1 MANSRVCFEDNQRTL
16 YMTLYGV
23 PSKNLTGRANA
34 AASHA
39 EWARCRDL
47 KKMEAVMK
55 TKILGSLIGVFM
67 AIGWGITAVQ
77 AEIRVGI
84 AGPLSGSSL
93 AIGEQQEIGAQKA
106 FEHINA
112 KGGVLGE
119 EIIVIS
125 VDDACEERQARAV
138 SRQLVSEGVIFV
150 IGHLCSACSLAAS
163 KIYEEAGIIM
173 ISPASTNPKVTD
185 EGGPNVFRVIGRDD
199 QQGTIAGDYLA
210 DHYSKSNIAII
221 HDGQAY
227 GLGLAEFTKR
237 QLNKRGVTEVMF
249 GSYQKDQKD
258 YRSVVD
264 QLVAKKADV
273 LYAGGYSGD
282 IGIILR
288 QAKQELP
295 NLRLFS
301 GDSLV
306 NAEFMFVAGDASEGS
321 YFTFGPDMRLKPEAA
336 DVAAAIREEDAYEPE
351 GYTLYSYGAV
361 QAWALAVEKAA
372 SLEPKAVINALRTGS
387 FDTVLG
393 KIGFDEKGDVT
404 GISTFVWYVFGK
416 EDYSLAK

>member
-1 MANSRVCFEDNQRTL
+1 
-16 YMTLYGV
+16 
-23 PSKNLTGRANA
+23 
-34 AASHA
+34 
-39 EWARCRDL
+39 
-47 KKMEAVMK
+47 MK
-55 TKILGSLIGVFM
+55 TTIFLSLIGAFILIVC
-67 AIGWGITAVQ
+67 GITVAQ
-77 AEIRVGI
+77 TEIKVGI
-84 AGPLSGSSL
+84 AGPLSGPTL
-93 AIGEQQEIGAQKA
+93 FIGEQNEIGAQKA
-106 FEHINA
+106 LEHLND
-112 KGGVLGE
+112 KGGLLGK
-119 EIIVIS
+119 EIVIIS
-125 VDDACEERQARAV
+125 VDDACESRQAKAV
-138 SRQLVSEGVIFV
+138 AQQLVSEGVVFV
-150 IGHLCSACSLAAS
+150 VGHVCSACSLAAS

-210 DHYSKSNIAII
+210 DNHSKSNIAII

-249 GSYQKDQKD
+249 DSYTPDQKD
-258 YRSVVD
+258 YKSIVNK
-264 QLVAKKADV
+264 LVTKKTDI
-273 LYAGGYSGD
+273 LYAGGYLED

-288 QAKQELP
+288 QAKKELP

-301 GDSLV
+301 GDGLV
-306 NAEFMFVAGDASEGS
+306 NVQFLYFAGEAAEGT
-321 YFTFGPDMRLKPEAA
+321 YFTFGPDMRLKPEAG
-336 DVAAAIREEDAYEPE
+336 DVVAAIREEDAYEPE

-361 QAWALAVEKAA
+361 QAWAQAVKQAG
-372 SLEPKAVINALRTGS
+372 SLKPEAIIDALRAGS